1 MMHGL
6 FLNHKISFLL
16 KNTSKN
22 QNKIIL
28 KIPKLDIS
36 ANILLENKNNLR
48 TFEGLINLSVL
59 NNFFQFNFI
68 KEQSIII
75 KKGFVRNN
83 LINTS
88 VEGEIFFKPHFFFDL
103 DIKPSIINLEKIFTI
118 IQKKYFLKNTLEIEI
133 IKKINGFLN
142 FKNMFAGNII
152 FKNSEVLFQN
162 FKIGKDDSMLLNAK
176 ISDFGNK
183 GKISFNLTKKIKNK
197 NNSIKELKISGFII
211 PSSSKV
217 TFKKILLDKKNLKA
231 KKIQKYE
238 EKFENEV
245 VDTSLSNI
253 FNESKINN
261 YFITFFN

>member
-1 MMHGL
+1 
-6 FLNHKISFLL
+6 
-16 KNTSKN
+16 
-22 QNKIIL
+22 
-28 KIPKLDIS
+28 
-36 ANILLENKNNLR
+36 
-48 TFEGLINLSVL
+48 
-59 NNFFQFNFI
+59 
-68 KEQSIII
+68 
-75 KKGFVRNN
+75 
-83 LINTS
+83 
-88 VEGEIFFKPHFFFDL
+88 
-103 DIKPSIINLEKIFTI
+103 
-118 IQKKYFLKNTLEIEI
+118 
-133 IKKINGFLN
+133 
-142 FKNMFAGNII
+142 MFAGNII

>member
-1 MMHGL
+1 
-6 FLNHKISFLL
+6 
-16 KNTSKN
+16 
-22 QNKIIL
+22 
-28 KIPKLDIS
+28 
-36 ANILLENKNNLR
+36 
-48 TFEGLINLSVL
+48 
-59 NNFFQFNFI
+59 
-68 KEQSIII
+68 
-75 KKGFVRNN
+75 
-83 LINTS
+83 
-88 VEGEIFFKPHFFFDL
+88 
-103 DIKPSIINLEKIFTI
+103 
-118 IQKKYFLKNTLEIEI
+118 
-133 IKKINGFLN
+133 
-142 FKNMFAGNII
+142 MFAGNII

-162 FKIGKDDSMLLNAK
+162 FKIGKE
-176 ISDFGNK
+176 
-183 GKISFNLTKKIKNK
+183 